1 MRILIAND
9 GLSDAGG
16 VHAYLDAII
25 APLNACGHELALAFC
40 TDSGP
45 PDRRLAPAPFRRF
58 RVSGDKRTEA
68 LGEIRR
74 WTPDVCFSHNMYDL
88 SVDRDLMATAPVVK
102 FMHGYFGTCISG
114 LKTHAFPRTVACQR
128 PYGTACLAL
137 YYPRRCGQLS
147 PALFFRSRRWAE
159 AQRLLI
165 AEYASIVVAS
175 RHMRDEYVRSGA
187 DAGRTMVNAL
197 FATLAPEQRSA
208 APTEPH
214 VVFLGRMT
222 SLKGGDL
229 LLRAVRQA
237 TTQLGRPIALTMI
250 GDGPQRAEWEAL
262 ASRLGLNCQF
272 TGWVAGDAR
281 WPLVRSGSVLALP
294 SVWPEPFGLVG
305 LEAGALG
312 VPAIATDAGG
322 ITEWLRDGINGV
334 VVPSPATERQ
344 FGSALASLLGD
355 QQRLERLR
363 AGALRVATEMSL
375 DSHVSRLE
383 AILARAARTAA
394 V

>member
-16 VHAYLDAII
+16 VHAYLDAIV
-25 APLNACGHELALAFC
+25 APLDARGHQLGLAFS

-45 PDRRLAPAPFRRF
+45 SDRRLSLARMEHFRLSGNGRAQALA
-58 RVSGDKRTEA
+58 RV
-68 LGEIRR
+68 RR
-74 WTPDVCFSHNMYDL
+74 WAPDVCFSHNMHDL
-88 SVDRDLMATAPVVK
+88 SVDRDLIATAPVVK

-114 LKTHAFPRTVACQR
+114 LKMHGFPRAVACERQ
-128 PYGTACLAL
+128 YGPACLAL

-159 AQRLLI
+159 AQRPLI
-165 AEYASIVVAS
+165 AEYATVVVAS

-187 DAGRTMVNAL
+187 DAGRTVVNAL
-197 FATLAPEQRSA
+197 FATRTPELRS
-208 APTEPH
+208 PTPAEPR

-222 SLKGGDL
+222 PLKGGDL

-237 TTQLGRPIALTMI
+237 STQLGRPIGLTMI
-250 GDGPQRAEWEAL
+250 GDGPQRGEWEAL
-262 ASRLGLNCQF
+262 ASQLGLNCQF
-272 TGWVAGDAR
+272 TGWLTGDAR
-281 WPLVRSGSVLALP
+281 WPLVRSASVLALP

-312 VPAIATDAGG
+312 VPAIATSAGG
-322 ITEWLRDGINGV
+322 ITEWLRDGANGV
-334 VVPSPATERQ
+334 VVPAPATDVE
-344 FGSALASLLGD
+344 FGSALASMLGD
-355 QQRLERLR
+355 PLRLERLR
-363 AGALRVATEMSL
+363 AGALRVATEMSV
-375 DSHVSRLE
+375 DAHVSRLE
-383 AILARAARTAA
+383 AILARVARTAA